1 MSMKRNYLNIALI
14 VTAVVALV
22 TLVVFFVKLDNIS
35 RSGSDSESGISDGTK
50 SKDASKDSQDKP
62 IIVSADGSE
71 DKDLHEALQ
80 PTPTLEP
87 SPTPSPTPEPS
98 PTPTDVPDT
107 VNVGD
112 IDPNKPIVA
121 LSYDDGPSSNTKSI
135 LETLEKYGAHATF
148 FMVGENIDMHPDWV
162 KMVYESGNEVANHT
176 INHKQL
182 NTLSAE
188 DIRKEVEGNQ
198 EKLNKTLGV
207 EKNYLMRPPYG
218 NVNDTVRA
226 TVEHPMI
233 LWWVDTLDWKSKDP
247 DAVLEEVKK
256 ATKDGAIILMHDLY
270 SSTAE
275 ATKKV
280 VPWLKE
286 QGYQIC
292 SVSEM
297 FAARGVKMENGKTYN
312 SCISAEKYKE
322 TKGQ

>member
-1 MSMKRNYLNIALI
+1 MRMKKNYLNIALI
-14 VTAVVALV
+14 VTACVALIA
-22 TLVVFFVKLDNIS
+22 VVFFFIKLDKIS
-35 RSGSDSESGISDGTK
+35 RDNTGSSNSAEER
-50 SKDASKDSQDKP
+50 DKAV
-62 IIVSADGSE
+62 ILSADS
-71 DKDLHEALQ
+71 DKTPGDNEESALSVALKA
-80 PTPTLEP
+80 TPTP
-87 SPTPSPTPEPS
+87 SPTPSPSPTPEPT
-98 PTPTDVPDT
+98 PTPTPEPLSVD
-107 VNVGD
+107 N

-121 LSYDDGPSSNTKSI
+121 LSYDDGPSSNTASI

-148 FMVGENIDMHPDWV
+148 FMVGENIDLHPDWV

-176 INHKQL
+176 VNHKNL

-188 DIRKEVEGNQ
+188 DIRKEVENNQ
-198 EKLNKTLGV
+198 SKLNSTLGLD
-207 EKNYLMRPPYG
+207 KKYLVRPPYG
-218 NVNDTVRA
+218 NANDTVKA

-270 SSTAE
+270 ATTAE

-280 VPWLKE
+280 VPWLKD

-322 TKGQ
+322 KQGQ

>member
-1 MSMKRNYLNIALI
+1 MRMKKNYLNIALI
-14 VTAVVALV
+14 VTACVALIA
-22 TLVVFFVKLDNIS
+22 VVFFFIKLDKIS
-35 RSGSDSESGISDGTK
+35 RDNTGSSNSVEEKDKAVILSTDSDKTPGDNE
-50 SKDASKDSQDKP
+50 ASAL
-62 IIVSADGSE
+62 SA
-71 DKDLHEALQ
+71 ALKA
-80 PTPTLEP
+80 TPTP
-87 SPTPSPTPEPS
+87 SPTPSPSPTPEPT
-98 PTPTDVPDT
+98 PTPTPEPLSVD
-107 VNVGD
+107 N

-121 LSYDDGPSSNTKSI
+121 LSYDDGPSSNTASI

-176 INHKQL
+176 VNHKNL

-188 DIRKEVEGNQ
+188 DIRKEVENNQ
-198 EKLNKTLGV
+198 SKLNSTLGLD
-207 EKNYLMRPPYG
+207 KKYLVRPPYG
-218 NVNDTVRA
+218 NTNDTVKA

-270 SSTAE
+270 STTAE

-322 TKGQ
+322 KQGQ

>member
-1 MSMKRNYLNIALI
+1 MRMKKNYLNIALI
-14 VTAVVALV
+14 VTACVALIA
-22 TLVVFFVKLDNIS
+22 VVFFFIKLDKIS
-35 RSGSDSESGISDGTK
+35 RDNTGSSNSAEER
-50 SKDASKDSQDKP
+50 DKAV
-62 IIVSADGSE
+62 ILSADS
-71 DKDLHEALQ
+71 DKTPGDNEESALSVALKA
-80 PTPTLEP
+80 TPTP
-87 SPTPSPTPEPS
+87 SPTPSPSPTPEPT
-98 PTPTDVPDT
+98 PTPTPEPLSVD
-107 VNVGD
+107 N

-121 LSYDDGPSSNTKSI
+121 LSYDDGPSSNTASI

-176 INHKQL
+176 VNHKNL

-188 DIRKEVEGNQ
+188 DIRKEVENNQ
-198 EKLNKTLGV
+198 SKLNSTLGLD
-207 EKNYLMRPPYG
+207 KKYLVRPPYG
-218 NVNDTVRA
+218 NANDTVKA

-256 ATKDGAIILMHDLY
+256 ATKDGAIILMQDLY
-270 SSTAE
+270 STTAE
-275 ATKKV
+275 ATKTV

-322 TKGQ
+322 KQGQ

>member
-1 MSMKRNYLNIALI
+1 MGMKKNYLNIALI
-14 VTAVVALV
+14 VTACVALIA
-22 TLVVFFVKLDNIS
+22 VVFFFIKLDKIS
-35 RSGSDSESGISDGTK
+35 RDNTGSSNSAEER
-50 SKDASKDSQDKP
+50 DKAV
-62 IIVSADGSE
+62 ILSADS
-71 DKDLHEALQ
+71 DKTPGDNEESALSVALKA
-80 PTPTLEP
+80 TPTP
-87 SPTPSPTPEPS
+87 SPTPSPSPTPEPT
-98 PTPTDVPDT
+98 PTPTPEPLSVD
-107 VNVGD
+107 N

-121 LSYDDGPSSNTKSI
+121 LSYDDGPSSNTASI

-176 INHKQL
+176 VNHKNL

-188 DIRKEVEGNQ
+188 DIRKEVENNQ
-198 EKLNKTLGV
+198 SKLNSTLGLD
-207 EKNYLMRPPYG
+207 KKYLVRPPYG
-218 NVNDTVRA
+218 NANDTVKA

-256 ATKDGAIILMHDLY
+256 ATKDGAIILMQDLY
-270 SSTAE
+270 STTAE
-275 ATKKV
+275 ATKTV

-322 TKGQ
+322 KQGQ

>member
-1 MSMKRNYLNIALI
+1 MRMKKNYLNIALI
-14 VTAVVALV
+14 VTACVALIA
-22 TLVVFFVKLDNIS
+22 VVFFFIKLDKIS
-35 RSGSDSESGISDGTK
+35 RDNTGSSNSAEER
-50 SKDASKDSQDKP
+50 DKAV
-62 IIVSADGSE
+62 ILSADS
-71 DKDLHEALQ
+71 DKTPGDNEESALSVALKAP
-80 PTPTLEP
+80 PTPSSTP
-87 SPTPSPTPEPS
+87 SPSPTPEPT
-98 PTPTDVPDT
+98 PTPTPEPLSVD
-107 VNVGD
+107 N

-121 LSYDDGPSSNTKSI
+121 LSYDDGPSSNTASI

-148 FMVGENIDMHPDWV
+148 FMVGENIDLHPDWV

-176 INHKQL
+176 VNHKNL
-182 NTLSAE
+182 NTLLAE
-188 DIRKEVEGNQ
+188 DIRKEVENNQ
-198 EKLNKTLGV
+198 SKLNSTLGLD
-207 EKNYLMRPPYG
+207 KKYLVRPPYG
-218 NVNDTVRA
+218 NANDTVKA

-270 SSTAE
+270 ATTAE

-280 VPWLKE
+280 VPWLKD

-322 TKGQ
+322 KQGQ

>member
-1 MSMKRNYLNIALI
+1 MRMKKNYLNIALI
-14 VTAVVALV
+14 VTACVALIA
-22 TLVVFFVKLDNIS
+22 VVFFFIKLDKIS
-35 RSGSDSESGISDGTK
+35 RDNTDSTNNAEE
-50 SKDASKDSQDKP
+50 KDKAV
-62 IIVSADGSE
+62 ILSADKGSAQGDDTE
-71 DKDLHEALQ
+71 SSLSLALKA
-80 PTPTLEP
+80 TPTP
-87 SPTPSPTPEPS
+87 SPTPSPTPTLE
-98 PTPTDVPDT
+98 PTPTPTPEPMSVD
-107 VNVGD
+107 N

-121 LSYDDGPSSNTKSI
+121 LSYDDGPSSNTASI

-148 FMVGENIDMHPDWV
+148 FMVGENIDLHPDWV

-176 INHKQL
+176 VNHKNL

-188 DIRKEVEGNQ
+188 DIRKEVENNQ
-198 EKLNKTLGV
+198 SKLNSTLGLDR
-207 EKNYLMRPPYG
+207 KYLVRPPYG
-218 NVNDTVRA
+218 NTNDTVKA

-270 SSTAE
+270 ATTAE

-280 VPWLKE
+280 VPWLKD

-322 TKGQ
+322 KQGQ

>member
-1 MSMKRNYLNIALI
+1 MKKNYLNIALI
-14 VTAVVALV
+14 VTACVALIA
-22 TLVVFFVKLDNIS
+22 VVFFFIKLDKIS
-35 RSGSDSESGISDGTK
+35 RDNTGSSNIAEER
-50 SKDASKDSQDKP
+50 DKAV
-62 IIVSADGSE
+62 ILSADS
-71 DKDLHEALQ
+71 DKTPGDNEESALSVALKA
-80 PTPTLEP
+80 TPTP
-87 SPTPSPTPEPS
+87 SPTPSPSPTLEPTPTPTPEPLS
-98 PTPTDVPDT
+98 VD
-107 VNVGD
+107 N

-121 LSYDDGPSSNTKSI
+121 LSYDDGPSSNTASI

-176 INHKQL
+176 VNHKNL

-188 DIRKEVEGNQ
+188 DIRKEVENNQ
-198 EKLNKTLGV
+198 SKLNSTLGLD
-207 EKNYLMRPPYG
+207 KKYLVRPPYG
-218 NVNDTVRA
+218 NANDTVKA

-270 SSTAE
+270 ATTAE

-280 VPWLKE
+280 VPWLKD

-322 TKGQ
+322 KQGQ

>member
-1 MSMKRNYLNIALI
+1 MRMKKNYLNIALI
-14 VTAVVALV
+14 VTACVALIA
-22 TLVVFFVKLDNIS
+22 VVFFFIKLDKIS
-35 RSGSDSESGISDGTK
+35 RDNTGSSNSAEER
-50 SKDASKDSQDKP
+50 DKAV
-62 IIVSADGSE
+62 ILSADS
-71 DKDLHEALQ
+71 DKTPGDNEASALSAALKA
-80 PTPTLEP
+80 TPTP
-87 SPTPSPTPEPS
+87 SPTPSPSPTPEPT
-98 PTPTDVPDT
+98 PTPTPEPLSVD
-107 VNVGD
+107 N

-121 LSYDDGPSSNTKSI
+121 LSYDDGPSSNTASI

-176 INHKQL
+176 VNHKNL

-188 DIRKEVEGNQ
+188 DIRKEVENNQ
-198 EKLNKTLGV
+198 SKLNSTLGLD
-207 EKNYLMRPPYG
+207 KKYLVRPPYG
-218 NVNDTVRA
+218 NTNDTVKA

-270 SSTAE
+270 ATTAE

-312 SCISAEKYKE
+312 SCISVEKYKE
-322 TKGQ
+322 KQGQ

>member
-1 MSMKRNYLNIALI
+1 MRMKKNYLNIALI
-14 VTAVVALV
+14 VTACVALIA
-22 TLVVFFVKLDNIS
+22 VVFFFIKLDKIS
-35 RSGSDSESGISDGTK
+35 RDNTGSSNSAEER
-50 SKDASKDSQDKP
+50 DKAV
-62 IIVSADGSE
+62 ILSADS
-71 DKDLHEALQ
+71 DKTPGDNEESALSVALKA
-80 PTPTLEP
+80 TPTP
-87 SPTPSPTPEPS
+87 SPTPSPSPTPEPT
-98 PTPTDVPDT
+98 PTPTPEPLSVD
-107 VNVGD
+107 N

-121 LSYDDGPSSNTKSI
+121 LSYDDGPSSNTASI

-176 INHKQL
+176 VNHKNL

-188 DIRKEVEGNQ
+188 DIRKEVENNQ
-198 EKLNKTLGV
+198 SKLNSTLGLD
-207 EKNYLMRPPYG
+207 KKYLVRPPYG
-218 NVNDTVRA
+218 NANDTVKA

-270 SSTAE
+270 ATTAE

-280 VPWLKE
+280 VPWLKD

-322 TKGQ
+322 KQGQ

>member
-1 MSMKRNYLNIALI
+1 MRMKKNYLNIAMI
-14 VTAVVALV
+14 VTARVALIA
-22 TLVVFFVKLDNIS
+22 VVFFFIKLDKIS
-35 RSGSDSESGISDGTK
+35 RDNNNSTSSTEE
-50 SKDASKDSQDKP
+50 KDKA
-62 IIVSADGSE
+62 IILSADTDKTPE
-71 DKDLHEALQ
+71 DNTEGGLAAALKA
-80 PTPTLEP
+80 TPTP
-87 SPTPSPTPEPS
+87 SPTPSPSPTPEPT
-98 PTPTDVPDT
+98 PTPTPEPLSVD
-107 VNVGD
+107 N

-121 LSYDDGPSSNTKSI
+121 LSYDDGPSSNTASI

-148 FMVGENIDMHPDWV
+148 FMVGENIDLHPDWV

-176 INHKQL
+176 VNHKNL
-182 NTLSAE
+182 NNLSAE
-188 DIRKEVEGNQ
+188 DIRKEVENNQ
-198 EKLNKTLGV
+198 SKLNSTLGLD
-207 EKNYLMRPPYG
+207 KKYLVRPPYG
-218 NVNDTVRA
+218 NANDTVKA

-270 SSTAE
+270 STTAE

-322 TKGQ
+322 KQGQ

>member
-1 MSMKRNYLNIALI
+1 MRMKKNYLNIALI
-14 VTAVVALV
+14 VTACVALIA
-22 TLVVFFVKLDNIS
+22 VVFFFIKLDKIS
-35 RSGSDSESGISDGTK
+35 RDNTGSSNSAEER
-50 SKDASKDSQDKP
+50 DKAV
-62 IIVSADGSE
+62 ILSADS
-71 DKDLHEALQ
+71 DKTPGDNEESALSVALKA
-80 PTPTLEP
+80 TPTP
-87 SPTPSPTPEPS
+87 SPTPSPSPTPEPT
-98 PTPTDVPDT
+98 PTPTTEPLSVD
-107 VNVGD
+107 N

-121 LSYDDGPSSNTKSI
+121 LSYDDGPSSNTASI

-176 INHKQL
+176 VNHKNL

-188 DIRKEVEGNQ
+188 DIRKEVENNQ
-198 EKLNKTLGV
+198 SKLNSTLGLD
-207 EKNYLMRPPYG
+207 KKYLVRPPYG
-218 NVNDTVRA
+218 NTNDTVKA

-270 SSTAE
+270 ATTAE

-280 VPWLKE
+280 VPWLKD

-322 TKGQ
+322 KQGQ

>member
-1 MSMKRNYLNIALI
+1 MRMKKNYLNIALI
-14 VTAVVALV
+14 VTACVALIA
-22 TLVVFFVKLDNIS
+22 VVFFFIKLDKIS
-35 RSGSDSESGISDGTK
+35 RDNTGSSSSTEE
-50 SKDASKDSQDKP
+50 KDKA
-62 IIVSADGSE
+62 IILSADS
-71 DKDLHEALQ
+71 DKTPGGNEESALSVALKA
-80 PTPTLEP
+80 TPTP
-87 SPTPSPTPEPS
+87 SPTPSPSPTPEPT
-98 PTPTDVPDT
+98 PTPTPEPLSVD
-107 VNVGD
+107 N

-121 LSYDDGPSSNTKSI
+121 LSYDDGPSSNTASI

-176 INHKQL
+176 VNHKNL

-188 DIRKEVEGNQ
+188 DIRKEVENNQ
-198 EKLNKTLGV
+198 SKLNSTLGLD
-207 EKNYLMRPPYG
+207 KKYLVRPPYG
-218 NVNDTVRA
+218 NANDTVKA

-247 DAVLEEVKK
+247 GAVLEEVKK

-270 SSTAE
+270 STTAE

-322 TKGQ
+322 KQGQ

>member
-1 MSMKRNYLNIALI
+1 LRMKKNYLNIALI
-14 VTAVVALV
+14 VTACVALIA
-22 TLVVFFVKLDNIS
+22 VVFFFIKLDKIS
-35 RSGSDSESGISDGTK
+35 RDNTGSSNSAEER
-50 SKDASKDSQDKP
+50 DKAV
-62 IIVSADGSE
+62 ILSADS
-71 DKDLHEALQ
+71 DKTPGDNEESALSVALKA
-80 PTPTLEP
+80 TPTP
-87 SPTPSPTPEPS
+87 SPTPSPSPTPEPT
-98 PTPTDVPDT
+98 PTPTPEPMSVD
-107 VNVGD
+107 N

-121 LSYDDGPSSNTKSI
+121 LSYDDGPSSNTASI

-148 FMVGENIDMHPDWV
+148 FMVGENIDLHPDWV

-176 INHKQL
+176 VNHKNL

-188 DIRKEVEGNQ
+188 DIRKEVENNQ
-198 EKLNKTLGV
+198 SKLNSTLGLD
-207 EKNYLMRPPYG
+207 KKYLVRPPYG
-218 NVNDTVRA
+218 NTNDTVKA

-270 SSTAE
+270 ATTAE

-322 TKGQ
+322 KQGQ

>member
-1 MSMKRNYLNIALI
+1 MRMKKNYLNIALI
-14 VTAVVALV
+14 VTACVALIA
-22 TLVVFFVKLDNIS
+22 VVFFFIKLDKIS
-35 RSGSDSESGISDGTK
+35 RDNTGSLNSAEER
-50 SKDASKDSQDKP
+50 DKAV
-62 IIVSADGSE
+62 ILSADS
-71 DKDLHEALQ
+71 DKTPGDNEESALSVALKA
-80 PTPTLEP
+80 TPTP
-87 SPTPSPTPEPS
+87 SPTPSPSPTPEPT
-98 PTPTDVPDT
+98 PTPTPEPLSVD
-107 VNVGD
+107 N

-121 LSYDDGPSSNTKSI
+121 LSYDDGPSSNTASI

-176 INHKQL
+176 VNHKNL

-188 DIRKEVEGNQ
+188 DIRKEVENNQ
-198 EKLNKTLGV
+198 SKLNSTLGLD
-207 EKNYLMRPPYG
+207 KKYLVRPPYG
-218 NVNDTVRA
+218 NTNDTVKA

-270 SSTAE
+270 ATTAE

-322 TKGQ
+322 KQGQ

>member
-1 MSMKRNYLNIALI
+1 MKKNYLNIALI
-14 VTAVVALV
+14 VTACVALIA
-22 TLVVFFVKLDNIS
+22 VVFFFIKLDKIS
-35 RSGSDSESGISDGTK
+35 RDNTGSLNSAEER
-50 SKDASKDSQDKP
+50 DKAV
-62 IIVSADGSE
+62 ILSADS
-71 DKDLHEALQ
+71 DKTPGDNEESALSVALKA
-80 PTPTLEP
+80 TPTP
-87 SPTPSPTPEPS
+87 SPTPSPSPTPEPT
-98 PTPTDVPDT
+98 PTPTPEPLSVD
-107 VNVGD
+107 N

-121 LSYDDGPSSNTKSI
+121 LSYDDGPSSNTASI

-176 INHKQL
+176 VNHKNL

-188 DIRKEVEGNQ
+188 DIRKEVENNQ
-198 EKLNKTLGV
+198 SKLNSTLGLD
-207 EKNYLMRPPYG
+207 KKYLVRPPYG
-218 NVNDTVRA
+218 NTNDTVKA

-270 SSTAE
+270 ATTAE

-322 TKGQ
+322 KQGQ

>member
-1 MSMKRNYLNIALI
+1 MKKNYLNIALI
-14 VTAVVALV
+14 VTACVALIA
-22 TLVVFFVKLDNIS
+22 VVFFFIKLDKIS
-35 RSGSDSESGISDGTK
+35 RDNTGSSNSAEER
-50 SKDASKDSQDKP
+50 DKAV
-62 IIVSADGSE
+62 ILSADS
-71 DKDLHEALQ
+71 DKTPGDNEESALSVALKA
-80 PTPTLEP
+80 TPTP
-87 SPTPSPTPEPS
+87 SPTPSPSPTPEPT
-98 PTPTDVPDT
+98 PTPTPEPLSVD
-107 VNVGD
+107 N

-121 LSYDDGPSSNTKSI
+121 LSYDDGPSSNTASI

-148 FMVGENIDMHPDWV
+148 FMVGENIDLHPDWV

-176 INHKQL
+176 VNHKNL

-188 DIRKEVEGNQ
+188 DIRKEVENNQ
-198 EKLNKTLGV
+198 SKLNSTLGLG
-207 EKNYLMRPPYG
+207 KKYLVRPPYG
-218 NVNDTVRA
+218 NANDTVKA

-270 SSTAE
+270 ATTAE

-280 VPWLKE
+280 VPWLKD

-322 TKGQ
+322 KQGQ

>member
-1 MSMKRNYLNIALI
+1 MKKNYLNIALI
-14 VTAVVALV
+14 VTACVALIA
-22 TLVVFFVKLDNIS
+22 VVFFFIKLDKIS
-35 RSGSDSESGISDGTK
+35 RDNTGSSNSAEERGKAVILSDDSDKTPGDNEES
-50 SKDASKDSQDKP
+50 
-62 IIVSADGSE
+62 
-71 DKDLHEALQ
+71 ALSVALKA
-80 PTPTLEP
+80 TPPP
-87 SPTPSPTPEPS
+87 SPTPSPSPTPEPT
-98 PTPTDVPDT
+98 PTPTPEPLSVD
-107 VNVGD
+107 N

-121 LSYDDGPSSNTKSI
+121 LSYDDGPSSNTASI

-176 INHKQL
+176 VNHKNL

-188 DIRKEVEGNQ
+188 DIRKEVENNQ
-198 EKLNKTLGV
+198 SKLNSTLGLD
-207 EKNYLMRPPYG
+207 KKYLVRPPYG
-218 NVNDTVRA
+218 NANDTVKA

-270 SSTAE
+270 ATTAE

-280 VPWLKE
+280 VPWLKD

-322 TKGQ
+322 KQGQ